1 MEKKRGCST
10 SRGSE
15 IMKTAVY
22 PVDTPLGTMLVH
34 EEGERP
40 VDVTFYGEIQE
51 REHGESPPPPTIATL
66 IQAIYRYFQGE
77 DTDVTYAE
85 GLLDTLEATPFER
98 SVLLEV
104 ISIPRGETASYGE
117 VAERAGFPGAA
128 RAVGNVMR
136 SNPFPIVI
144 PCHRVIKADGSLGGY
159 GGQEHLKARLLRLE
173 GVDIAG

>member
-1 MEKKRGCST
+1 
-10 SRGSE
+10 
-15 IMKTAVY
+15 MKAAVY

-40 VDVTFYGEIQE
+40 VYLMFSGVIQGYE
-51 REHGESPPPPTIATL
+51 QGESPPPPTVDTL
-66 IQAIYRYFQGE
+66 IRAIDRYFQGE
-77 DTDVTYAE
+77 DTDVTYAK
-85 GLLDTLEATPFER
+85 GLIDTLEVTLFER

-136 SNPFPIVI
+136 SNPFPILI

-159 GGQEHLKARLLRLE
+159 GGQEHLKVQLLRFE
-173 GVDIAG
+173 GVEKTR

>member
-1 MEKKRGCST
+1 
-10 SRGSE
+10 
-15 IMKTAVY
+15 MKADAY
-22 PVDTPLGTMLVH
+22 PVHTPLGTMLVH

-40 VDVTFYGEIQE
+40 VDLAFSGEIQGS
-51 REHGESPPPPTIATL
+51 EHGESPPPPTVATL
-66 IQAIYRYFQGE
+66 MQAIDRYFQGE
-77 DTDVTYAE
+77 ETDVTYAE

-104 ISIPRGETASYGE
+104 LNIPRGETASYGE

-136 SNPFPIVI
+136 SNPFPILI

-159 GGQEHLKARLLRLE
+159 GGQEHLKVQLLRFE
-173 GVDIAG
+173 GVDMTR